1 MGGYLRHESNW
12 VSQWIVDG
20 KLFHPVH
27 RSSVAPHAGCAYH
40 QERMIN
46 VAAWFHLVLLVLLF
60 SLILVQLLILF
71 IPFILFRSMLP
82 PPPPSPPS
90 AFFWLHSDDIG
101 APIFIIFIHPI
112 LKASGEVGT
121 GGIVD
126 LSQSIIYY
134 ARWPKKPQFLDT
146 PEAKICRG
154 RHPIMILCYILVIR
168 KSPMPW

>member
-1 MGGYLRHESNW
+1 MTIPSGPQIIWCAEVL
-12 VSQWIVDG
+12 
-20 KLFHPVH
+20 
-27 RSSVAPHAGCAYH
+27 APHAGCAYH

-134 ARWPKKPQFLDT
+134 SIRSTDHLVRRSISA
-146 PEAKICRG
+146 ACRMRVSSG
-154 RHPIMILCYILVIR
+154 EDDKCSSLVLSCFVGVILLSSLFGC
-168 KSPMPW
+168 